1 MKKLLLII
9 MAMGLLTVSSYAQR
23 PDSTAKRRTA
33 FSINFEGS
41 LPTADMSEFPNTMSS
56 GNAVFCASVQVE
68 LPTAQHLFFT
78 LNAGYSTFLK
88 GSMLKAIFAP
98 SSNGGV
104 SLKAGFKY
112 YTSHIFYLEAGSGVA
127 LSNKNFSHA
136 FQSGDCAF
144 VFASGMGFTLDSGLE
159 FGLRYEEWAS
169 GGTIS
174 QFACRVG
181 YRFK

>member
-1 MKKLLLII
+1 MKKLLLTITT
-9 MAMGLLTVSSYAQR
+9 MGLLTLSGYAQG
-23 PDSTAKRRTA
+23 PDSAAKRRAA
-33 FSINFEGS
+33 FSVSFEGG
-41 LPTADMSEFPNTMSS
+41 LPTADMSEFPNTMSG
-56 GNAVFCASVQVE
+56 GNAVFCTSVQAE

-78 LNAGYSTFLK
+78 LNAGYSAFLK
-88 GSMLKAIFAP
+88 ESMLTAIFAP
-98 SSNGGV
+98 SSNGAE

-127 LSNKNFSHA
+127 VSNKNFSHV

-144 VFASGMGFTLDSGLE
+144 VFASGIGFTLDSGLE

-174 QFACRVG
+174 QFACRFG